1 MGVLE
6 QILPIKFVPYRVE
19 MTGSC
24 YSALLNHE
32 MWTTPATS
40 WPWMR
45 LDSIAK
51 ADPAGADSWKLSA
64 YTLLSWA
71 ISFSAKGICVLH
83 LCLPQGGGLFSAHIL
98 VVCCTNGVYK
108 IFFCIYNT
116 PLSIKLNGFPCL
128 ATQYTSL
135 TFWVS
140 VCLPIKQGG
149 SMGLPVLKAGDS

>member
-1 MGVLE
+1 M
-6 QILPIKFVPYRVE
+6 K
-19 MTGSC
+19 
-24 YSALLNHE
+24 
-32 MWTTPATS
+32 
-40 WPWMR
+40 

-83 LCLPQGGGLFSAHIL
+83 LCLPQGGGRLSAHIL
-98 VVCCTNGVYK
+98 VSGRTNGVHK
-108 IFFCIYNT
+108 IFFCVYNT

-135 TFWVS
+135 TCWVS
-140 VCLPIKQGG
+140 VSLPIKQGG